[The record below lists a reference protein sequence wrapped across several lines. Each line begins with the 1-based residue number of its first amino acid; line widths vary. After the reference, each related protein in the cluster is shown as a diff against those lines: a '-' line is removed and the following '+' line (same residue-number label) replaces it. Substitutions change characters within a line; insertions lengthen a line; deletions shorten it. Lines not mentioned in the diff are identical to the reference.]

1 MLCHYQN
8 PGLFL
13 QPSYFLY
20 SELPYSQTIQPPNY
34 CRLMNIYKHL
44 LDIKKRYAAGFL
56 VLIDPDSISI
66 QQLPVFIEKINE
78 AGVDGILVGGSLMMD
93 DGYSEKVRL
102 IKTLTNIP
110 LILFPGSLSQIHSDF
125 DALLYISLISGR
137 NPDYLF
143 GDHVVAAP
151 RLKAMGLET
160 ISTAYTLINTGNI
173 TTVEFMSNTK
183 AIPFDKP
190 DIAVAH
196 AIAAEMMGFK
206 LLYFEAGSGADQ
218 SIPDITIQKTKAA
231 VNIPLIV
238 GGGIRTPELAAQKVQ
253 AGADFIVVGNALE
266 DPDNYA
272 LLGEFVKRVR
282 GG

>member
-1 MLCHYQN
+1 
-8 PGLFL
+8 
-13 QPSYFLY
+13 
-20 SELPYSQTIQPPNY
+20 
-34 CRLMNIYKHL
+34 MNIYKHL
-44 LDIKKRYAAGFL
+44 LDIKMRFAAGFL
-56 VLIDPDSISI
+56 VLIDPDSISVS
-66 QQLPVFIEKINE
+66 QLRLFINKIN
-78 AGVDGILVGGSLMMD
+78 AAKVDGILVGGSLMMD

-102 IKTLTNIP
+102 IKSLTDIP
-110 LILFPGSLSQIHSDF
+110 LILFPGSLSQIHNDF

-160 ISTAYTLINTGNI
+160 ISTGYTLINTGQT

-206 LLYFEAGSGADQ
+206 LLYFEAGSGAGEP
-218 SIPDITIQKTKAA
+218 IPDITIQKTKSA
-231 VNIPLIV
+231 VHIPLIV
-238 GGGIRTPELAAQKVQ
+238 GGGIRTPELAAQKVR
-253 AGADFIVVGNALE
+253 AGADFIVVGNVLE
-266 DPDNYA
+266 NPDNYK
-272 LLGEFVKRVR
+272 LLPEFVKRVHNT
-282 GG
+282 